1 MKKFPYAFPT
11 GGGNRPPAPSRSLFC
26 FKMVDSKR
34 TRSRFLGL
42 FDKESLSA
50 LVGLNSE
57 IVLDQIRSLGL
68 ARITLD
74 FDGTVLTTGK
84 QVKWAFRGYNPHKR
98 YAPSYYPLLCHVAR
112 TGHFP
117 GVKNRPGN
125 IHDSRGALAV
135 IRDCIEQVRKA
146 VPGIKVEVRLDGAFF
161 HRDIITW
168 LRRNGIEYAVKV
180 PMWQW
185 LGIKEMIHQSNYWH
199 HHRAGIS
206 SRKFSLHLRTWGKV
220 VDFTVIRQ
228 KISDRTDGKRF
239 TQLDLF
245 IPDDG
250 IHEYSVIQS
259 NKKLRPDHLFD
270 FYNGRAAMEHQ
281 IAEIK
286 NEFAFDSIPT
296 KEYHSN
302 SAYQQISMMAYNLV
316 RNFQVD
322 IQIAQERPRT
332 QSRTHLYS
340 FESLKTLRFEWIAV
354 AGRIVYASGQK
365 VLKLAQNERRQAT
378 YSHLIDQLDE
388 LAAAA

>member
-1 MKKFPYAFPT
+1 
-11 GGGNRPPAPSRSLFC
+11 
-26 FKMVDSKR
+26 MVDSKR